1 MTIRSTTKKV
11 RTSRNFLRD
20 GKMFGLITGNFER
33 DVTNKKLSHDDL
45 FIMREYLEEVMW
57 EELYR
62 DKIEQN
68 WE

>member
-1 MTIRSTTKKV
+1 
-11 RTSRNFLRD
+11 
-20 GKMFGLITGNFER
+20 MFGMITGNFER